1 MMPGNCPDGRFV
13 TAYAGI
19 RNHVDTFRYITPQQ
33 TTDECMALMTE
44 HRLRYLPV
52 IVTGEVIG
60 KVSIGD
66 LVKNLIADQE
76 TRSNNCC
83 VTFTATPLSA
93 ATLN

>member
-1 MMPGNCPDGRFV
+1 
-13 TAYAGI
+13 
-19 RNHVDTFRYITPQQ
+19 
-33 TTDECMALMTE
+33 MTE

-52 IVTGEVIG
+52 IVAGEVIG